1 MLYNI
6 LIIEDDD
13 TVRSYLKR
21 MIQKKF
27 EFNISEAENGR
38 IGLEVLQKVKPD
50 IIFLDISMPV
60 MSGLEFLE
68 KIKLDPAYSK
78 IPILILTANNDR
90 ETIRKII
97 NLGVTDYILKPIDP
111 ARTYSRIQELI
122 DNLN

>member
-1 MLYNI
+1 
-6 LIIEDDD
+6 
-13 TVRSYLKR
+13 
-21 MIQKKF
+21 
-27 EFNISEAENGR
+27 
-38 IGLEVLQKVKPD
+38 
-50 IIFLDISMPV
+50 